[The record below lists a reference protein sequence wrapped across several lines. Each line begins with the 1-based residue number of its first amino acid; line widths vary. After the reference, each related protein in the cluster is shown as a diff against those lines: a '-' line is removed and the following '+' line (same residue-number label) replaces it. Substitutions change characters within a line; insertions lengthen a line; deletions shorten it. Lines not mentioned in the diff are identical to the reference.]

1 MNDIGN
7 KIKEVRKRKGL
18 SQEKLAEAA
27 KVNLRTIQRI
37 ENNENEPRG
46 KTLHL
51 ICEVLDL
58 NTEDL
63 LDYGKKT
70 DNSYL
75 IYLHLSVITFLII
88 PLGNII
94 IPFILWMTKKDK
106 IIGLKETGTNIL
118 NFQILW
124 TLLSYGSIILFVFLK
139 ITHLSIGSSMFV
151 SFKGLII
158 SWLTFNALNIILP
171 IVFAI
176 KIRNGKTKGFYPNI
190 IKLIK

>member
-18 SQEKLAEAA
+18 SQEELAEAA

-124 TLLSYGSIILFVFLK
+124 TLLSYCKLPQKPNCLK
-139 ITHLSIGSSMFV
+139 V
-151 SFKGLII
+151 
-158 SWLTFNALNIILP
+158 
-171 IVFAI
+171 
-176 KIRNGKTKGFYPNI
+176 
-190 IKLIK
+190 